1 LAEHVDLEHYEVVTL
16 LEVYA
21 EQPVHCDAAGHYHNE
36 VESYVVYGLHVSMY
50 CGSRPVRVGNGLQWR
65 ALCTPFWVYH
75 CLPRCGT
82 KPKSK
87 SSCMRIALPNPTKI
101 LARGAKPIGRL
112 GLVYQRLPLCRSGS
126 TPAVCGLYQAPPP
139 GDNNGYYMLLELYVW

>member
-1 LAEHVDLEHYEVVTL
+1 MTTLAEHVDLQHYEVVTL

-36 VESYVVYGLHVSMY
+36 VESYVVHGLHVSMY
-50 CGSRPVRVGNGLQWR
+50 RGSRPVRVGNGLQWR

-75 CLPRCGT
+75 CLPTVET

-87 SSCMRIALPNPTKI
+87 WPCMCLPLPILTGI
-101 LARGAKPIGRL
+101 LARGAKPPGGF
-112 GLVYQRLPLCRSGS
+112 GLVWHPLPRLTIPSI
-126 TPAVCGLYQAPPP
+126 
-139 GDNNGYYMLLELYVW
+139 